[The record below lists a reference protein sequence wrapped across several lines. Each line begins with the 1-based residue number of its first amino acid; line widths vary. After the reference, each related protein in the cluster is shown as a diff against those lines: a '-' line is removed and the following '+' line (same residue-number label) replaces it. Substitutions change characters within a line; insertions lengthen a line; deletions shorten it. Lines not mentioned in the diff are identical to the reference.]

1 MLSSDTGAETLPRRR
16 PWKVQT
22 LDSGRKAPRP
32 VSDASDQMLNET
44 AGKRL
49 TAARAAIGLGTSR
62 ASRDWA
68 LAAAAQASRGK
79 Q

>member
-1 MLSSDTGAETLPRRR
+1 MSISDTGADTLPRRG

-44 AGKRL
+44 AGEKL
-49 TAARAAIGLGTSR
+49 SAARAAIGLGTSR
-62 ASRDWA
+62 VPWGCA
-68 LAAAAQASRGK
+68 LAAVARASRRK
-79 Q
+79 